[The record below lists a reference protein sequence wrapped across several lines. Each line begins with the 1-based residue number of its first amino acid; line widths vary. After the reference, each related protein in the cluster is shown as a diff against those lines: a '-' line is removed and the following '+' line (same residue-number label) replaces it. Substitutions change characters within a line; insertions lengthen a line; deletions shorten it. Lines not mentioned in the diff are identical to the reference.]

1 MSQIVVSSCVTQL
14 RRMLLTNHNLK
25 RKIEDMEKKCEENDW
40 VSRLRQVA
48 MAVFVVDTWVG
59 AGYNIY
65 LIYTLED

>member
-40 VSRLRQVA
+40 VSRLR
-48 MAVFVVDTWVG
+48 
-59 AGYNIY
+59 
-65 LIYTLED
+65 